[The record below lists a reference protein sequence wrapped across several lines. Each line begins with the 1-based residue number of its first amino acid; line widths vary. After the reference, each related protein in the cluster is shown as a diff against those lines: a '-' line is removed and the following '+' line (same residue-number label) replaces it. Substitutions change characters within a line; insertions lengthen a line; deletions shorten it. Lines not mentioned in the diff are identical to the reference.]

1 MHNIHNHNKSHQ
13 MQITVIIFMLIN
25 VANVFQ
31 MQYVIDIII
40 NKGNKNVIESNI
52 NKNKILNRHSNNTTQ
67 VL

>member
-1 MHNIHNHNKSHQ
+1 
-13 MQITVIIFMLIN
+13 MQITVIIFMLTN

-40 NKGNKNVIESNI
+40 NKGNKNLIDNNI
-52 NKNKILNRHSNNTTQ
+52 NKNKIVNRLSNNTTQ